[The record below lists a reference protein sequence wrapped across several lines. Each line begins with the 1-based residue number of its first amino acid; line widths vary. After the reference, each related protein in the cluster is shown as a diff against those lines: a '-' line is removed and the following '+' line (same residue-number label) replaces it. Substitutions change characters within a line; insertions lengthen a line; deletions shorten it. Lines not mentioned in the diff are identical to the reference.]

1 MIISQI
7 LFIIILH
14 YCCAQVKSLPGLK
27 DIDNAKKADVE
38 EILREL
44 SAERAKNRDLN
55 QTISD
60 ILDKI
65 SNLEDGIETNS
76 LRITENRSFMMVVSD
91 DVTDLTNELAVME
104 EDVATVAEETIRNK
118 EKIIENQSSLILLA
132 LGVAEIQDDV
142 VTLSSNLSFLNQS
155 ISDVN
160 SISERNSES
169 IADVNSTGVRNS
181 AIITNLTEDI
191 MTLNTSDLKQ
201 ETRIEQNIQRLE
213 SISTRGRYVCSHN
226 HKACPS

>member
-7 LFIIILH
+7 LFIIIFH
-14 YCCAQVKSLPGLK
+14 CCCAQVKRLPELN
-27 DIDNAKKADVE
+27 DIANVNKADVE

-44 SAERAKNRDLN
+44 SAERVKSRDLN

-65 SNLEDGIETNS
+65 SNLEDDIETNS
-76 LRITENRSFMMVVSD
+76 LRITENRSFMMVMSD
-91 DVTDLTNELAVME
+91 DITDITDKVAVVA
-104 EDVATVAEETIRNK
+104 EDVATVAEETIRNG
-118 EKIIENQSSLILLA
+118 EKIVENQSSLILLA
-132 LGVAEIQDDV
+132 LGVAEVQDDV
-142 VTLSSNLSFLNQS
+142 VNVSSNLNVLNQS

-181 AIITNLTEDI
+181 AMITNLTEDI
-191 MTLNTSDLKQ
+191 MTLNTSDQQQ
-201 ETRIEQNIQRLE
+201 ETRIEQSIQRLE
-213 SISTRGRYVCSHN
+213 SISARGR
-226 HKACPS
+226 